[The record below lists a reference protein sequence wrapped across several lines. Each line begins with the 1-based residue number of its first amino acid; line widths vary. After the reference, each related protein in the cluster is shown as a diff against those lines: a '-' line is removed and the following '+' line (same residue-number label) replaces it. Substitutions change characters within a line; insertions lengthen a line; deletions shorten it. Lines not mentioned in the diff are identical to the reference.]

1 MNETREELRPGWSVP
16 KPAVTPRPTFWPAA
30 HALGVML
37 FAWGL
42 VTSLI
47 IFLIGATVLVAS
59 IGGWIGEIRH
69 ERKHAP

>member
-1 MNETREELRPGWSVP
+1 MSDTPEELRPGWSVP
-16 KPAVTPRPTFWPAA
+16 KPAVTSRPTVWPAA

-37 FAWGL
+37 FAWGI

-47 IFLIGATVLVAS
+47 IFLIGAGVLMAS